1 MNTQTTTSWDINE
14 FVNVIKN
21 TSSIKPLYAN
31 SCAEFEVDDDVIRIV
46 RTNVESSYSLF
57 KRKDENWIPYYEND
71 NIFIEET
78 KYGVI
83 MLTVV
88 ADDVIILTEDF
99 SKEGHTHVPED
110 IDKLYD
116 WIAKGDVFNNVML
129 GECDDYI
136 IKINNK
142 LYKEINVLDYEAD
155 EEAGEIQLTI
165 CDIESVDIQCDYANV
180 AYRIDSETTNTLTLT
195 YKEK

>member
-21 TSSIKPLYAN
+21 TNSIKPLYAN

-46 RTNVESSYSLF
+46 RPNVESSYSLF
-57 KRKDENWIPYYEND
+57 KRKDENWVPYYEND

-88 ADDVIILTEDF
+88 ADGVIILTEDF
-99 SKEGHTHVPED
+99 SKEGYTHVPED

-129 GECDDYI
+129 GECSDYI

-142 LYKEINVLDYEAD
+142 LYKEINALDYEAD

>member
-21 TSSIKPLYAN
+21 TNSIKPLYAN

-46 RTNVESSYSLF
+46 RPNVESSYSLF
-57 KRKDENWIPYYEND
+57 KRKDENWVPYYEND

-116 WIAKGDVFNNVML
+116 WIAKGDVFNNAML

>member
-1 MNTQTTTSWDINE
+1 MNTQTTTSWNINE

-21 TSSIKPLYAN
+21 TNSIKPMYAN
-31 SCAEFEVDDDVIRIV
+31 SCAEFEIDDDIIRIV
-46 RTNVESSYSLF
+46 RPNVESSYSLF
-57 KRKDENWIPYYEND
+57 KRKDENWVPYYEND

-88 ADDVIILTEDF
+88 ADDVTILTEDF
-99 SKEGHTHVPED
+99 YKEGYTHVPED

-116 WIAKGDVFNNVML
+116 WIAKGDIFNNVML
-129 GECDDYI
+129 SEYDDYI

-165 CDIESVDIQCDYANV
+165 CDIESVDIQCDYVNV
-180 AYRIDSETTNTLTLT
+180 VYRVNSETTNTLTLT

>member
-1 MNTQTTTSWDINE
+1 MNTQTTTDWTIND

-21 TSSIKPLYAN
+21 TNSIKPLYAN
-31 SCAEFEVDDDVIRIV
+31 SCVEFEVDDDVIKIV
-46 RTNVESSYSLF
+46 RPNVESSYSLF
-57 KRKDENWIPYYEND
+57 KRKDENWVPYYEND

-88 ADDVIILTEDF
+88 ADDNIILTEDF
-99 SKEGHTHVPED
+99 SKEGHTHVPEE

-129 GECDDYI
+129 GTCDDYI

-142 LYKEINVLDYEAD
+142 LYNEINVLDYEAD

-165 CDIESVDIQCDYANV
+165 CDIESVDIQCDYAKV
-180 AYRIDSETTNTLTLT
+180 TYRLDSETTNTLTLT
-195 YKEK
+195 YKEN

>member
-1 MNTQTTTSWDINE
+1 MNTQTTTSWNINE

-21 TSSIKPLYAN
+21 TNSIKPLYAN
-31 SCAEFEVDDDVIRIV
+31 SCAEFEIDDDVIRIV
-46 RTNVESSYSLF
+46 RPNVESSYSLF
-57 KRKDENWIPYYEND
+57 KRKDENWAPYYEND

>member
-1 MNTQTTTSWDINE
+1 MNTQTTTSWNINE

-21 TSSIKPLYAN
+21 TNSIKPLYSN

-46 RTNVESSYSLF
+46 RPNVESSYSLF
-57 KRKDENWIPYYEND
+57 KRKDENWVPYYEND

-180 AYRIDSETTNTLTLT
+180 VYRIDSETTNTLTLT

>member
-1 MNTQTTTSWDINE
+1 MNTQTTTDWTIND

-21 TSSIKPLYAN
+21 TNSIKPLYDN
-31 SCAEFEVDDDVIRIV
+31 SCVEFEIDDDVIRIV
-46 RTNVESSYSLF
+46 RPNVESNYSLF
-57 KRKDENWIPYYEND
+57 KRKDENWVPYYEND

-78 KYGVI
+78 RYGVI

-88 ADDVIILTEDF
+88 ADDVIILAEDF
-99 SKEGHTHVPED
+99 SKEGHSYVPEE
-110 IDKLYD
+110 INKLYD

-129 GECDDYI
+129 GKCDDYI
-136 IKINNK
+136 IKINDK
-142 LYKEINVLDYEAD
+142 LYNEINVLDYEAD

-180 AYRIDSETTNTLTLT
+180 TYRLDSETTGTLTLT
-195 YKEK
+195 YKEN

>member
-21 TSSIKPLYAN
+21 TNSIKPLYAN

-46 RTNVESSYSLF
+46 RPNVESSYSLF
-57 KRKDENWIPYYEND
+57 KRKDENWVPYYEND

-78 KYGVI
+78 RYGVI

-99 SKEGHTHVPED
+99 SREGYTHVPED

-142 LYKEINVLDYEAD
+142 LYKEINALDYEAD

>member
-1 MNTQTTTSWDINE
+1 MEKVGIWVDNGYWEE
-14 FVNVIKN
+14 FV
-21 TSSIKPLYAN
+21 
-31 SCAEFEVDDDVIRIV
+31 EFEVDDDVIRIV
-46 RTNVESSYSLF
+46 RPNVESSYSLF
-57 KRKDENWIPYYEND
+57 KRKDENWVPYYEND

-78 KYGVI
+78 RYGVI

-99 SKEGHTHVPED
+99 SREGYTHVPED
-110 IDKLYD
+110 IDKIYY

-129 GECDDYI
+129 GLDDDYI

-142 LYKEINVLDYEAD
+142 LYNEINVLDYEAD

-165 CDIESVDIQCDYANV
+165 CDIESVDIQCDYVNV
-180 AYRIDSETTNTLTLT
+180 TYRLDSETTNTFTLT